1 MMLTAL
7 YDAFGR
13 LSQKDFGGA
22 VDLITANSRR
32 TAPPVRTLI
41 SDRRSG
47 RVTMAQTQR
56 EESTVGE
63 GQGRIAQM

>member
-1 MMLTAL
+1 MPT
-7 YDAFGR
+7 R
-13 LSQKDFGGA
+13 S
-22 VDLITANSRR
+22 VDLITAKSRP

-47 RVTMAQTQR
+47 RAAMDQTQR
-56 EESTVGE
+56 EESSVGE